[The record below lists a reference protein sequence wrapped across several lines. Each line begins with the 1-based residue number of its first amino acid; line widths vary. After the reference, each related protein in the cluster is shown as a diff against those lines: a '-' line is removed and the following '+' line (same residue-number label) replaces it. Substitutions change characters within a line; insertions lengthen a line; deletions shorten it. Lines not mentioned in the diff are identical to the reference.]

1 MLDLILWEFKT
12 PKKME
17 KNWKC
22 RKMESKWKVNS
33 RGLLDTAL
41 MESNFD
47 ELDYNNSNDIAN
59 NSKGILRLYVYN
71 TTEKSYRYEY
81 YFIKVIKNKY
91 FGNLCNHTFKME
103 VLQVLK
109 GNHRQ
114 VGDII
119 TKNGKILYHNYFE
132 IRKAN
137 VFCRNCKHKQ
147 KYQKIM
153 AMSV

>member
-1 MLDLILWEFKT
+1 
-12 PKKME
+12 
-17 KNWKC
+17 
-22 RKMESKWKVNS
+22 MESKWKVNS

-137 VFCRNCKHKQ
+137 TFCRNCKHKQ

>member
-1 MLDLILWEFKT
+1 
-12 PKKME
+12 
-17 KNWKC
+17 
-22 RKMESKWKVNS
+22 MESKWKVNS

-109 GNHRQ
+109 GNYRQ

-119 TKNGKILYHNYFE
+119 NKNGKMLYKNYFE

-137 VFCRNCKHKQ
+137 TFYRNIKHSK
-147 KYQKIM
+147 KYENLM
-153 AMSV
+153 ASCV

>member
-1 MLDLILWEFKT
+1 MLNLILWEFKT

-91 FGNLCNHTFKME
+91 F
-103 VLQVLK
+103 
-109 GNHRQ
+109 
-114 VGDII
+114 
-119 TKNGKILYHNYFE
+119 
-132 IRKAN
+132 
-137 VFCRNCKHKQ
+137 
-147 KYQKIM
+147 
-153 AMSV
+153 